1 MTGWR
6 WVLIGLAALL
16 PSCDRPR
23 PIEAR
28 PALYRLQDAD
38 TVIWL
43 LGTVH
48 VLPERVQ
55 WETPAIVEAERS
67 ADTLVTELPALPP
80 GAAAQRFAQM
90 GKATGLPPILDRL
103 PPEQRDRLTKRAA
116 ALGIPLEQL
125 DAMKSWAA
133 ALTLSSAAADAD
145 SDARADFGVEA
156 VVARRFAGRPRIG
169 LETLDQQLAL
179 FDGLSEADQRRL
191 LAATL
196 DRSATYQATLDAWA
210 SGDEARLA
218 ALVARPLVDAPAIE
232 SALLTQRNARWAAWL
247 TKRMATPGRVLVA
260 VGAGHLAGPK
270 SVIAR
275 LRAAGWKVARV
286 Q

>member
-67 ADTLVTELPALPP
+67 ADTLVTELPAIDPDV
-80 GAAAQRFAQM
+80 AAGTFARI
-90 GKATGLPPILDRL
+90 GKGSGLPPIVERVPAAIRPKLEALAARVHLSLDDL
-103 PPEQRDRLTKRAA
+103 SD
-116 ALGIPLEQL
+116 
-125 DAMKSWAA
+125 MKSWAA
-133 ALTLSSAAADAD
+133 ALTLSAATAGAD
-145 SDARADFGVEA
+145 SDATAMNGVDA
-156 VVARRFAGRPRIG
+156 VIGQRLAGKRRVG
-169 LETLDQQLAL
+169 LETLSGQIGL
-179 FDGLSEADQRRL
+179 FDALTEDDQRRL
-191 LAATL
+191 LADAVAG
-196 DRSATYQATLDAWA
+196 DGNYRATLDAWA
-210 SGDEARLA
+210 KGDEARIA
-218 ALVARPLVDAPAIE
+218 ALVARPMADAPVIE
-232 SALLTQRNARWAAWL
+232 AVLLTRRNARWAAWIGA
-247 TKRMATPGRVLVA
+247 RMAAPGRVLVA